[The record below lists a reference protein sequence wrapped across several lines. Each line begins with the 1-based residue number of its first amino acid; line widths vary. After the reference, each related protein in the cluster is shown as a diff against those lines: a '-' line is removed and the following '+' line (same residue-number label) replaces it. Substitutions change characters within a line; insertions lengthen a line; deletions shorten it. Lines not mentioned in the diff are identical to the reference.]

1 MTMVHA
7 LIVSVILL
15 VVLGV
20 LTMQACRKSVRLRL
34 MLLTVVAMLA
44 VMCLRVPLFVN
55 AGASVP
61 AALVQS
67 FAHALQAVTLSEDM
81 DGPVDAGVALLAE
94 EMTKSSVVNHEI
106 PELSVPQALTVNLY
120 RIYSVLLSILTPIF
134 GSALVLE
141 ALAAFFPYLR
151 LRWPSRKPMF
161 VFSRVNLQ
169 AVTLARSILDEIP
182 ARIVF
187 QQTDTAHEDVPRS
200 LLHRVKDMGAVHLSG
215 EAPLRRIS
223 AWVRC
228 VNYIF
233 IDSEEQ
239 ENIKALARM
248 LSYPAEKGRLRSRRR
263 VS

>member
-1 MTMVHA
+1 MTMIHA

-55 AGASVP
+55 EGASVP

-94 EMTKSSVVNHEI
+94 EMTKSSVVNHEM

-141 ALAAFFPYLR
+141 ALAAFFLR
-151 LRWPSRKPMF
+151 RAQSPDMPPGASPGRA
-161 VFSRVNLQ
+161 SRV
-169 AVTLARSILDEIP
+169 
-182 ARIVF
+182 
-187 QQTDTAHEDVPRS
+187 
-200 LLHRVKDMGAVHLSG
+200 G
-215 EAPLRRIS
+215 RIS
-223 AWVRC
+223 TRTAGEIRLWVT
-228 VNYIF
+228 
-233 IDSEEQ
+233 
-239 ENIKALARM
+239 
-248 LSYPAEKGRLRSRRR
+248 
-263 VS
+263 VSK